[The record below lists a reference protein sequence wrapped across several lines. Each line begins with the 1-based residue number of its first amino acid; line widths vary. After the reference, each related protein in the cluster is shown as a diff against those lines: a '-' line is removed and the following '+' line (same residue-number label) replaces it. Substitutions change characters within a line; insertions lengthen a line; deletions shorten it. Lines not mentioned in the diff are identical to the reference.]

1 MEMVGY
7 NMLFTFNGK
16 SIAGETDS
24 NLALS
29 AIVKESLYKSDKG
42 AKRKEVTGH
51 DGTFAI
57 NGAAIINE
65 DGSATELDA
74 DDLIDMAL
82 KTGPDSIFEF
92 VYKRDKGQTYK
103 GNMIITGYT
112 ETPNADSNVTY
123 ALNCSL
129 SGKLIPVSE

>member
-16 SIAGETDS
+16 PIAGETDS
-24 NLALS
+24 NLSLS

-65 DGSATELDA
+65 DGSAEELDA
-74 DDLIDMAL
+74 DDLMEMTL
-82 KTGPDSIFEF
+82 KTGKESIFDF
-92 VYKRDKGQTYK
+92 VYKRDEGQKYTGK
-103 GNMIITGYT
+103 MIITGYT
-112 ETPNADSNVTY
+112 ETPNADGNVTY
-123 ALNCSL
+123 SLNCSL
-129 SGKLIPVSE
+129 SGKLTPITE